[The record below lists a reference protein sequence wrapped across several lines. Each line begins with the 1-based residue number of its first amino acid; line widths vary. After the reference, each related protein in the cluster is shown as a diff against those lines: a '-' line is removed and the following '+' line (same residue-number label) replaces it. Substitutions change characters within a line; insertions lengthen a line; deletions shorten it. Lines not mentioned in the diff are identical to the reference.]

1 MLRSNLCDY
10 SVAYTVGKEEITV
23 KGDNNAININKK
35 LIFKNKGPFR
45 SSIAHSWKC
54 RGSWYCY
61 AHV

>member
-45 SSIAHSWKC
+45 SSIAHS
-54 RGSWYCY
+54 
-61 AHV
+61 